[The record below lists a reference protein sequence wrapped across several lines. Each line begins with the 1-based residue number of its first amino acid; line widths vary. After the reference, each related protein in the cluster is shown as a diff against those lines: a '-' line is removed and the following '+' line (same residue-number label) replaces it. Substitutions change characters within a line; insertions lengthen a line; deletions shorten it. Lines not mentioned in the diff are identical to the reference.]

1 MRASTQSAEPQ
12 LDTVLA
18 ALSLA
23 VLLAFTWAIALMPH
37 AQLGVVGL
45 TLALALCVLVAL
57 LAVAAI
63 HRLRAIVLPAWSHF
77 WPVLAAVTVGSG
89 TLLISAIGANGMP
102 WWVMREDMVWNAA
115 QSLLINAD
123 GGVLATE
130 HPNPAPLTN
139 ALFAVA
145 YGVDPSLGA
154 VLRGHTAVVL
164 VLVTLLSLIAGS
176 YAARRARRLRPLVR
190 VCVVAT
196 VALLPY
202 SGIALGAAMH
212 LGHVNVL
219 STMLVLWSAWVM
231 YADGHVPGW
240 IRLSLLAGAATAL
253 LASWA
258 PLAAVPVVLALLL
271 ILVSREGFR
280 EIRLSRGWP
289 LTVQMVAAAQLL
301 AYGVAVTIPDLR
313 RSGTA
318 LVADGGVGTLTLP
331 LAGIF
336 FLGFLLFGISAM
348 QTSARD
354 TDLWRAGLGL
364 VGITL
369 SAGPVL
375 IYLMGQRW
383 NVDQLWGYYPA
394 KFASLVI
401 GLLVGVST
409 AIVAALVRAQWVA
422 ARQLVAAAGALPV
435 ILLVISTTAV
445 GPGLGAYMPGITAA
459 FQPGPAGFQQSVDEL
474 IAIDDADL
482 PGVSVMVQWAGANEA
497 QMNHFLIQL
506 SATGGDDP
514 IRIFAYTLDTS
525 NPAQFCELVTVAD
538 RPVAVFTRL
547 DIDAFDQQYLAE
559 CAAASL
565 VDVRTTL
572 P

>member
-45 TLALALCVLVAL
+45 TVALALCVLVAL
-57 LAVAAI
+57 LAVAAM
-63 HRLRAIVLPAWSHF
+63 HRVRAIVLPAWSHF

-176 YAARRARRLRPLVR
+176 YAARRARHLRPLVR

-219 STMLVLWSAWVM
+219 TSMLVLWAAWVM

-258 PLAAVPVVLALLL
+258 PLAVVPVVLALLT
-271 ILVSREGFR
+271 LVLRDGLREFR
-280 EIRLSRGWP
+280 ASRGWP
-289 LTVQMVAAAQLL
+289 LIVQLIAAAQVLVYVL
-301 AYGVAVTIPDLR
+301 VITLPDLR
-313 RSGTA
+313 RSGSA
-318 LVADGGVGTLTLP
+318 LVANGGVGTLSLP

-336 FLGFLLFGISAM
+336 FLGFLLLGFAAM
-348 QTSARD
+348 QASERGS
-354 TDLWRAGLGL
+354 DLWRAGLGL
-364 VGITL
+364 AGITL
-369 SAGPVL
+369 SVGPVL
-375 IYLMGQRW
+375 AYLMLQRW
-383 NVDQLWGYYPA
+383 GVDQLWGYYPA

-401 GLLVGVST
+401 GLLIGFST
-409 AIVAALVRAQWVA
+409 VIIAALARTHWPA
-422 ARQLVAAAGALPV
+422 ARQLVAAAGALPA
-435 ILLVISTTAV
+435 ILLVVSATAV
-445 GPGLGAYMPGITAA
+445 GSGLSAFAPGVAAALQPSTAE
-459 FQPGPAGFQQSVDEL
+459 FRQSVHDM
-474 IAIDDADL
+474 IAIHDADL
-482 PGVSVMVQWAGANEA
+482 PGVSVMVQWAAADEA

-514 IRIFAYTLDTS
+514 IRIFAYTLDTTQ
-525 NPAQFCELVTVAD
+525 PAQVCDLVTVAD
-538 RPVAVFTRL
+538 RPVTVFTRW
-547 DIDAFDQQYLAE
+547 DADDFAQEYLAE

-565 VDVRTTL
+565 VDLRTAL